1 MKKNM
6 IKYMRVS
13 ILFFTILFVFDCF
26 AQSPAEAD
34 ALFNQRKY
42 EESGRIYAELLSRR
56 PTDPLYNYRFARC
69 SYELNNYDDAIRFF
83 LAGGNRYPLRDYYLA
98 DSYFK
103 TYRFSEAIEYFNSY
117 ASSATVNQNFLKD
130 VYDKLGRARIAVR
143 LMNRVEDIEIIDSA
157 VVAKKDFLKH
167 YRLSKETGKFTQ
179 QTLSSNKREWIDL
192 VSFITQRGDRKIFS
206 DTVSNQID
214 LFKSNKLLDGWSK
227 PESLS
232 KNINTEADENYPFL
246 MLDGVTLYFASNGE
260 NSIGGYDIFI
270 TRFTS
275 NTNDYLNPENI
286 GMPFNSIYNDYMY
299 VIDEVAHKG
308 WFVTDRYQPEDKVI
322 IYQFRHRDEKTFV
335 PIDDVDYLIK
345 AAKLKVFR
353 KADKIQD
360 IIDKSIEVPLISEP
374 HNILFIVNDTIAYTN
389 TNQFKSATALKLW
402 NEWYRI
408 SATLTD
414 KENELLIL
422 RATFEET
429 QDAIVQQT
437 LRAEILT
444 LEQLVIKSKHVLLEK
459 IKNIRNEEIN
469 YLKNS
474 LMK

>member
-1 MKKNM
+1 
-6 IKYMRVS
+6 MRVS
-13 ILFFTILFVFDCF
+13 ILFFTILFVLDCF

-42 EESGRIYAELLSRR
+42 EESGSIYAELLLKR

-69 SYELNNYDDAIRFF
+69 SYELNNFDDAIRYF
-83 LAGGNRYPLRDYYLA
+83 LAGGNKYPLRDYYLA
-98 DSYFK
+98 DSYFN

-117 ASSATVNQNFLKD
+117 ASSSTVNQGFLKD
-130 VYDKLGRARIAVR
+130 VFDKLGRARIAVR
-143 LMNRVEDIEIIDSA
+143 LMNRVEEIEIIDSA

-179 QTLSSNKREWIDL
+179 QTKLSAKKEWIDL

-206 DTVSNQID
+206 DTLSNQID

-227 PESLS
+227 PEPLS
-232 KNINTEADENYPFL
+232 NNINTEANENYPFL
-246 MLDGVTLYFASNGE
+246 MLDGLTLYFASNGE
-260 NSIGGYDIFI
+260 NSIGGFDIFI

-286 GMPFNSIYNDYMY
+286 GMPFNSIYNDYMF
-299 VIDEVAHKG
+299 VVDEVAHKG
-308 WFVTDRYQPEDKVI
+308 WFVTDRYQPKDKVI
-322 IYQFRHRDEKTFV
+322 IYQFRHRDEKTYV

-345 AAKLKVFR
+345 AAQLKVYR
-353 KADKIQD
+353 QADKMQD
-360 IIDKSIEVPLISEP
+360 LVDKSIETQSISEL
-374 HNILFIVNDTIAYTN
+374 HEILFVVNDSISYTN
-389 TNQFKSATALKLW
+389 TNQFRSATALRLW
-402 NEWYRI
+402 NEWYRL
-408 SATLTD
+408 SATLTE
-414 KENELLIL
+414 KEQELLIL
-422 RATFEET
+422 RIAFDES

-437 LRAEILT
+437 LRTDILT
-444 LEQLVIKSKHVLLEK
+444 LEQLVLKSKHVLIEK